1 MVFHLPEEGA
11 SVVVMVNA
19 ADGEAVPAAGLWTGV
34 VTLLYPDSLPTW

>member
-1 MVFHLPEEGA
+1 MVFYLPEQEA

-19 ADGEAVPAAGLWTGV
+19 ADAETVPATGLWGQI